1 MSGRLTGEVVLVTG
15 AARGIGR
22 AIARKAAEEGAVVAV
37 LDILPDQLAATAAE
51 LRQAGATVA
60 AAVGDVTDE
69 DSVRRTVAGLTKE
82 LGRPAT
88 VLVNNAG
95 VNAYAD
101 ATQMTVAEWDS
112 VFDVDL
118 KGAWL
123 MAREV
128 LPPMIEAGHGAIVN
142 IASIHSQLTTAG
154 MFPYA
159 AAKSGLV
166 GMTRSL
172 ALDMA
177 PHNVR
182 VNAVS
187 PGFVATDLLEEF
199 FDTIPNARESALAA
213 HPLGRIGTPDD
224 VAEVVCFLASR
235 AAAFVTGAN
244 WAVDGGLGVRY
255 A

>member
-1 MSGRLTGEVVLVTG
+1 VPGRLTGEVVLVTG

-22 AIARKAAEEGAVVAV
+22 ATAIKAAEEGAAVALLDV
-37 LDILPDQLAATAAE
+37 LADQLATTAAE
-51 LRQAGATVA
+51 LEKSGATVA

-69 DSVRRTVAGLTKE
+69 DSVRRTVADLTQT
-82 LGRPAT
+82 LDRPIT

-95 VNAYAD
+95 KNSYAD
-101 ATQMTVAEWDS
+101 ATKMTVDEWDS
-112 VFDVDL
+112 VFAVDL

-123 MAREV
+123 MARAV
-128 LPPMIEAGHGAIVN
+128 LPSMIEARHGSIVN
-142 IASIHSQLTTAG
+142 IASIHSSLTTAG

-172 ALDMA
+172 ALDVA
-177 PHNVR
+177 PHGIR

-187 PGFVATDLLEEF
+187 PGYIATDLLEEF
-199 FDTIPNARESALAA
+199 FDTIPNARETALDV
-213 HPLGRIGTPDD
+213 HPLGRIGTPEN
-224 VAEVVCFLASR
+224 VAEVVCFLAST

>member
-1 MSGRLTGEVVLVTG
+1 MSGRLTDEVVLVTG

-22 AIARKAAEEGAVVAV
+22 AIALKAAEEGAVVALLDV
-37 LDILPDQLAATAAE
+37 LADRLDETAE
-51 LRQAGATVA
+51 EIRKTGARVA
-60 AAVGDVTDE
+60 AAVGDITDE
-69 DSVRRTVAGLTKE
+69 TSVRRAVGE
-82 LGRPAT
+82 LAADLGPIT

-95 VNAYAD
+95 KNAYAN
-101 ATQMTVAEWDS
+101 ATKMTVEEWDS

-128 LPPMIEAGHGAIVN
+128 LPPMIEARHGAIVN
-142 IASIHSQLTTAG
+142 IASIHSSLTTAG

-172 ALDMA
+172 ALDVA

-187 PGFVATDLLEEF
+187 PGYIGTDLLEEF
-199 FDTIPNARESALAA
+199 FDTIPGEREKALTV
-213 HPLGRIGTPDD
+213 HPLGRIGTPEN
-224 VAEVVCFLASR
+224 VAEVVCFLASP

-244 WAVDGGLGVRY
+244 WSVDGGLSIRY

>member
-1 MSGRLTGEVVLVTG
+1 MSGRLTDEVVLVTG

-22 AIARKAAEEGAVVAV
+22 AIAAKAAEQGAAVALLDV
-37 LDILPDQLAATAAE
+37 LADQLATTAAE
-51 LRQAGATVA
+51 LGQSGATVA

-69 DSVRRTVAGLTKE
+69 DSVRRAVAELTE
-82 LGRPAT
+82 ALGRPFT

-95 VNAYAD
+95 KNSYAD
-101 ATQMTVAEWDS
+101 ATTMTVAEWDS
-112 VFDVDL
+112 VFAVDL

-123 MAREV
+123 MARAV
-128 LPPMIEAGHGAIVN
+128 LPSMIEAKHGTIVN

-172 ALDMA
+172 ALDVA
-177 PHNVR
+177 PHGIR

-187 PGFVATDLLEEF
+187 PGFIATDLLEEF
-199 FDTIPNARESALAA
+199 FDTFPGARETALAV
-213 HPLGRIGTPDD
+213 HPLGRIGTPEN
-224 VAEVVCFLASR
+224 VAEVVCFLASS

-244 WAVDGGLGVRY
+244 
-255 A
+255 

>member
-1 MSGRLTGEVVLVTG
+1 MSGRLTDEVVLVTG

-22 AIARKAAEEGAVVAV
+22 AIAVKAAAEGAAVAL
-37 LDILPDQLAATAAE
+37 LDILPGELTATAEQIAAT
-51 LRQAGATVA
+51 GARVA
-60 AAVGDVTDE
+60 AVVGDITEENSVRTAVGDVT
-69 DSVRRTVAGLTKE
+69 GQ
-82 LGRPAT
+82 LGPVT

-95 VNAYAD
+95 KNAYAD
-101 ATQMTVAEWDS
+101 ATAMTVAEWDS

-123 MAREV
+123 MARQV
-128 LPPMIEAGHGAIVN
+128 LPAMIASRRGAIVN
-142 IASIHSQLTTAG
+142 IASIHSSLTTAG

-172 ALDMA
+172 ALDVA
-177 PHNVR
+177 PHDVR

-187 PGFVATDLLEEF
+187 PGFIATDLLEEF
-199 FDTIPNARESALAA
+199 FDTIPGARDSALAV
-213 HPLGRIGTPDD
+213 HPLGRIGTPED
-224 VAEVVCFLASR
+224 VAEVVCFLASP

-244 WAVDGGLGVRY
+244 WAVDGGLGIRY